1 MAAYI
6 NTGAFLRILYDELRY
21 NLETQSKKNGYADIS
36 PSHGWIF
43 YNTEEGGSR
52 ITDLAAKAKITKQSM
67 SVLVTQLENGGYVK
81 KTPDPNDKRAW
92 LLVLTAKGK
101 KVKSEGQQIN
111 YAFEEQWK
119 KNWVKKTIIN
129 YGNFL
134 LGYVNDNF
142 RCSEFLRGDFRRRGF
157 MLIITIGDQV

>member
-6 NTGAFLRILYDELRY
+6 NTGAYLRMLWDDLRY
-21 NLETQSKKNGYADIS
+21 NMEIQLKENGYDDIS

-43 YNTEEGGSR
+43 SNTEEGGSR
-52 ITDLAAKAKITKQSM
+52 ITELAAKARITKQSM

-101 KVKSEGQQIN
+101 KVKSAGQQIN
-111 YAFEEQWK
+111 YVFEEQWEK
-119 KNWVKKTIIN
+119 KLGEKDYNQLRQ
-129 YGNFL
+129 L
-134 LGYVNDNF
+134 LMKL
-142 RCSEFLRGDFRRRGF
+142 CE
-157 MLIITIGDQV
+157 